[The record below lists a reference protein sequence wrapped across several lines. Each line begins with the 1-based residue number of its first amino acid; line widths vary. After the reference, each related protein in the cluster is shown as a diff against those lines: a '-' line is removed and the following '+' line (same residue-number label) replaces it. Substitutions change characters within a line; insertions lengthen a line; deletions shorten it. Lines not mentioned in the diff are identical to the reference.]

1 MPDDVFDRPPGEY
14 TYTESQF
21 GKTAEGVL
29 TLEKG
34 TRNVYDQR
42 TVGSSHRGRNDDGAH
57 LIATRYKGRGTKENL
72 EAVHQ
77 NVNRGSYKRME
88 NNLDSLLSDK
98 SNKVHMKAS
107 SYRRSGIDRPDAI
120 MVTNTLKRNDGS
132 TDREHLSFQNLSNQ
146 EMDAIQ
152 EKLNVLDVS
161 IDPRQHEK
169 LTPEQIALASKY
181 AEKTS
186 AEMPLG
192 TADRFM
198 EGELIMSIDKRS
210 DFLARIREGVP
221 TQAEQAAT
229 AKAYQAARKNQSGKK
244 ASSDAGGFER
254 GEYGR
259 KEGGRETGGK
269 SSTDTVKQAQLQ
281 SSTAV
286 KESAVKGADQV
297 ASIFSSRQQAKAA
310 SVQQAA
316 KSSQNSISSTLI
328 GRSSNSAKSAS
339 VSSGRGFG
347 GGKGFGAGKGFGGG
361 SSAGKGTSVGGKSG
375 SSGGKGAGFGG
386 GGKGA
391 SIGGKGS
398 GIGR

>member
-1 MPDDVFDRPPGEY
+1 MPDDMFERPSGEY
-14 TYTESQF
+14 TYTETQY

-29 TLEKG
+29 TIEKG
-34 TRNVYDQR
+34 TRNAYDQR
-42 TVGSSHRGRNDDGAH
+42 TVGSIHRGRNDDGAH
-57 LIATRYKGRGTKENL
+57 LIATRYKGSGRKENL
-72 EAVHQ
+72 SPVHKDI
-77 NVNRGSYKRME
+77 NRGSYKKME
-88 NNLDSLLSDK
+88 NALAKLLSNTN
-98 SNKVHMKAS
+98 NKVHMKAS
-107 SYRRSGIDRPDAI
+107 THRRTGINRPDAI
-120 MVTNTLKRNDGS
+120 MVTNTLKRSNGS

-152 EKLNVLDVS
+152 EKLNVLDVL
-161 IDPRQHEK
+161 IDPRQHEN
-169 LTPEQIALASKY
+169 LTPEQIALTSKY

-186 AEMPLG
+186 AEIPLG
-192 TADRFM
+192 TADRFT
-198 EGELIMSIDKRS
+198 EGGINMNDKRA
-210 DFLARIREGVP
+210 DFQARMREGAP
-221 TQAEQAAT
+221 TMSEQASF
-229 AKAYQAARKNQSGKK
+229 AKTYAAQKSQAGKRG
-244 ASSDAGGFER
+244 SDAGGFER

-310 SVQQAA
+310 SDQHAA

-328 GRSSNSAKSAS
+328 GRSSNGAKSAS

-347 GGKGFGAGKGFGGG
+347 GGKGFGAGKGFSGGTSG
-361 SSAGKGTSVGGKSG
+361 GKGTSIGGKSG
-375 SSGGKGAGFGG
+375 SAGGKGAGFGG
-386 GGKGA
+386 GASAGKG
-391 SIGGKGS
+391 G